1 MAANNN
7 NNNNNKGMESP
18 VVLIPV
24 DARYLEHAVC
34 LGTTLLIG
42 SCCRGRISEGE
53 AFSYLEILLINLFAV
68 LVEERIADASPV
80 YGQRRAMSSGLA
92 IGSLLLPWVL
102 YTRGGCHTMALSSFG
117 VLLFLG
123 MMLPWVSGREKKQW
137 IPDEFVFLCGLV
149 LYLYLLVF
157 CSDSRVYDA
166 VVSILCI
173 GCFHGI
179 MQYAPFTF
187 TLGEG
192 VALSSGSVHVVL
204 DLFRILL
211 GGDRVAYTSP
221 IALCIV
227 SVVGISLILF
237 VSSVLV
243 HQMMQQQ
250 RKGISWTLHG
260 AACIALGI
268 LVYQYYDEGVA
279 WCIEHIVSDINR
291 RKIIVFWMATLSVS
305 LPCMMMLGRRQG
317 KVVLPRTIV
326 RKGFHALALILFIP
340 SLVLDSGLL
349 GMALSIALAAFMVVE
364 IIRISHIPYMSH
376 YVHSCMSAFV
386 DSRDGGVF
394 YVTHMT
400 LLLGL
405 ALPIWLSQPWDD
417 PHAQFASLAGIM
429 ATGIGDAMASI
440 VGTMYGKT
448 KIAYNCNK
456 TVEGS
461 LGGIISMVIGW
472 MVAYM
477 VILPSGTPHGPMDIA
492 WLMFATIAS
501 SFLESITDQF
511 DNLFVSLHYY
521 ALLTCM

>member
-1 MAANNN
+1 MKKDDDSGSNA
-7 NNNNNKGMESP
+7 
-18 VVLIPV
+18 VLIPL

-42 SCCRGRISEGE
+42 SCCRGQISEE
-53 AFSYLEILLINLFAV
+53 ERYSYLEILLINLFAV

-80 YGQRRAMSSGLA
+80 YGQRHAMSSGLA

-102 YTRGGCHTMALSSFG
+102 YTQGGCHTMALSSFG
-117 VLLFLG
+117 VMLFLG
-123 MMLPWVSGREKKQW
+123 MMLPWVSGREKQQW
-137 IPDEFVFLCGLV
+137 IPDELIFLCGLV
-149 LYLYLLVF
+149 LYAYLLF
-157 CSDSRVYDA
+157 FYSDSRVYDA
-166 VVSILCI
+166 IISLLCI
-173 GCFHGI
+173 ACFHGI

-192 VALSSGSVHVVL
+192 VALSSGTVHVVL
-204 DLFRILL
+204 EMWRILL
-211 GGDRVAYTSP
+211 GDRVAYTSP

-227 SVVGISLILF
+227 SVVGMSLVLF
-237 VSSVLV
+237 LSSVLV
-243 HQMMQQQ
+243 HQLVQ
-250 RKGISWTLHG
+250 RRRGLSWAVHG
-260 AACIALGI
+260 AACIAVGI
-268 LVYQYYDEGVA
+268 VVYHYYHEGVA
-279 WCIEHIVSDINR
+279 WFIEHIIYDMNR
-291 RKIIVFWMATLSVS
+291 RKIIIFWIATLSVS
-305 LPCMMMLGRRQG
+305 LPFMMMLGRRDMPI
-317 KVVLPRTIV
+317 VLPHTMV

-349 GMALSIALAAFMVVE
+349 GMALSIALAAFMALE
-364 IIRISHIPYMSH
+364 IIRISHVPYVSR

-405 ALPIWLSQPWDD
+405 ALPIWISQPWDD
-417 PHAQFASLAGIM
+417 PYARFASLAGIM
-429 ATGIGDAMASI
+429 ATGVGDAMASI
-440 VGTMYGKT
+440 VGTLYGKT

-456 TVEGS
+456 TLEGS
-461 LGGIISMVIGW
+461 IAGIVSIIFSW
-472 MVAYM
+472 LVAYM
-477 VILPSGTPHGPMDIA
+477 FILPPGTPHGPMDVA

-521 ALLTCM
+521 ALLKCI